1 MSTTTTIPLLLL
13 DDDSDEDSR
22 FSHHHLKSS
31 SSSQSSL
38 LVSSSAA
45 AASRRNSFSASPP
58 GSPHFTNHMRHA
70 TNQKPRA
77 TTTTAAA
84 TTKTVRRVKDPVNM
98 APPRRVPVEIIREDD
113 DATKEEEDV
122 FFEEDN
128 ASEFSSCSNNTNAT
142 TTTTTMN
149 ANKPPNPWKVDVH
162 SEANRISFDFARARD
177 GVVQKIEQLHRQ
189 ATERFHRTHQKHDRE
204 VKRMK
209 GTIQKLE
216 KALQRKVEIE
226 SNVVEKVRKL
236 GEFKRNARFAA
247 RTLRVWRE
255 KTKEANEPGRRIRES
270 MVLRK
275 AFCTFRKNAKI
286 ARALKERRSSE
297 SSYAFAQAASM
308 RGGGGLGGGST
319 PNNEIDRDA
328 KALRRQLEIAN
339 KKLAETDARSNQM
352 EQTMRQAFMRGVCA
366 LNLEAMKLMRTDDS
380 RDENED
386 DDRCGT
392 HERSVSPQTVV
403 RRAYEKA
410 AKMTHNV
417 YDNDDLN

>member
-1 MSTTTTIPLLLL
+1 
-13 DDDSDEDSR
+13 
-22 FSHHHLKSS
+22 
-31 SSSQSSL
+31 
-38 LVSSSAA
+38 
-45 AASRRNSFSASPP
+45 
-58 GSPHFTNHMRHA
+58 
-70 TNQKPRA
+70 
-77 TTTTAAA
+77 
-84 TTKTVRRVKDPVNM
+84 
-98 APPRRVPVEIIREDD
+98 
-113 DATKEEEDV
+113 
-122 FFEEDN
+122 
-128 ASEFSSCSNNTNAT
+128 
-142 TTTTTMN
+142 
-149 ANKPPNPWKVDVH
+149 
-162 SEANRISFDFARARD
+162 
-177 GVVQKIEQLHRQ
+177 
-189 ATERFHRTHQKHDRE
+189 
-204 VKRMK
+204 
-209 GTIQKLE
+209 
-216 KALQRKVEIE
+216 
-226 SNVVEKVRKL
+226 VVEKVRKL

-286 ARALKERRSSE
+286 ERALKERRSSE

-308 RGGGGLGGGST
+308 LGGGGLGGGST

-366 LNLEAMKLMRTDDS
+366 LNLEAMKLMRTEDS

>member
-13 DDDSDEDSR
+13 DDDSDDDSR

-58 GSPHFTNHMRHA
+58 GSPHFTSHMRHA

-98 APPRRVPVEIIREDD
+98 APPRRVPIEIIREDD

-297 SSYAFAQAASM
+297 SSYAFAQVASM

-328 KALRRQLEIAN
+328 EALRRQLEIAN

-366 LNLEAMKLMRTDDS
+366 LNLEAMKLMRTEDS
-380 RDENED
+380 RDENDD

>member
-1 MSTTTTIPLLLL
+1 
-13 DDDSDEDSR
+13 
-22 FSHHHLKSS
+22 
-31 SSSQSSL
+31 
-38 LVSSSAA
+38 
-45 AASRRNSFSASPP
+45 
-58 GSPHFTNHMRHA
+58 
-70 TNQKPRA
+70 
-77 TTTTAAA
+77 
-84 TTKTVRRVKDPVNM
+84 
-98 APPRRVPVEIIREDD
+98 
-113 DATKEEEDV
+113 
-122 FFEEDN
+122 
-128 ASEFSSCSNNTNAT
+128 
-142 TTTTTMN
+142 
-149 ANKPPNPWKVDVH
+149 
-162 SEANRISFDFARARD
+162 
-177 GVVQKIEQLHRQ
+177 
-189 ATERFHRTHQKHDRE
+189 
-204 VKRMK
+204 
-209 GTIQKLE
+209 
-216 KALQRKVEIE
+216 
-226 SNVVEKVRKL
+226 
-236 GEFKRNARFAA
+236 
-247 RTLRVWRE
+247 
-255 KTKEANEPGRRIRES
+255 

-308 RGGGGLGGGST
+308 LGGGGLGGGST

-366 LNLEAMKLMRTDDS
+366 LNLEAMKLMRTEDS

>member
-13 DDDSDEDSR
+13 DDDSDDDSR
-22 FSHHHLKSS
+22 FSSHHLKSS
-31 SSSQSSL
+31 SSQSL

-77 TTTTAAA
+77 TKTTAA
-84 TTKTVRRVKDPVNM
+84 TTTTVRRVKDPVNM

-113 DATKEEEDV
+113 DATKEEEDI

-149 ANKPPNPWKVDVH
+149 TNKPPNPWKVDVH

-226 SNVVEKVRKL
+226 LNVVEKVRKL
-236 GEFKRNARFAA
+236 GEFKKNARFAA
-247 RTLRVWRE
+247 RMLRVWRE
-255 KTKEANEPGRRIRES
+255 KTKEANEPGRRIREN
-270 MVLRK
+270 MVLSK

-328 KALRRQLEIAN
+328 EALRRQLEIAN

-380 RDENED
+380 RDVENED

-410 AKMTHNV
+410 TKMTHNV

>member
-13 DDDSDEDSR
+13 DDDSDDDSR
-22 FSHHHLKSS
+22 FSSHHLKSS
-31 SSSQSSL
+31 SSQSL

-77 TTTTAAA
+77 TKTTAA
-84 TTKTVRRVKDPVNM
+84 TTTTVRRVKDPANM

-113 DATKEEEDV
+113 DATKEEEDI

-149 ANKPPNPWKVDVH
+149 TNKPPNPWKVDVH

-177 GVVQKIEQLHRQ
+177 GVVQKIEQIHRE

-204 VKRMK
+204 VKQMK

-226 SNVVEKVRKL
+226 LNVVEKVRKL
-236 GEFKRNARFAA
+236 GEFKKNARFAA
-247 RTLRVWRE
+247 RMLRVWRE
-255 KTKEANEPGRRIRES
+255 KTKEANEPGRRIREN
-270 MVLRK
+270 MVLSK

-328 KALRRQLEIAN
+328 EALRRQLEIAN

-380 RDENED
+380 RDVENED

-410 AKMTHNV
+410 TKMTHNV

>member
-13 DDDSDEDSR
+13 DDDSDDDSR
-22 FSHHHLKSS
+22 FSHHHLKS

-113 DATKEEEDV
+113 DATKEEEDI
-122 FFEEDN
+122 FFEDDT
-128 ASEFSSCSNNTNAT
+128 ASEVAATTTTTTAT

-177 GVVQKIEQLHRQ
+177 GVVQKVEQLHRQ

-226 SNVVEKVRKL
+226 SNAVEKVKKL

-328 KALRRQLEIAN
+328 EALRRQLEIAN

-366 LNLEAMKLMRTDDS
+366 LNLEAMKLMRTEDS

-417 YDNDDLN
+417 YDTDDLN

>member
-13 DDDSDEDSR
+13 DDDSDDDSR
-22 FSHHHLKSS
+22 FSSHHLKSS
-31 SSSQSSL
+31 SSQSL

-77 TTTTAAA
+77 TKTTAA
-84 TTKTVRRVKDPVNM
+84 TTTTVRRVKDPANM

-113 DATKEEEDV
+113 DATKEEEDI

-149 ANKPPNPWKVDVH
+149 TNKPPNPWKVDVH

-226 SNVVEKVRKL
+226 LNVVEKVRKL
-236 GEFKRNARFAA
+236 GEFKKNARFAA
-247 RTLRVWRE
+247 RMLRVWRE
-255 KTKEANEPGRRIRES
+255 KTKEANEPGRRIREH
-270 MVLRK
+270 MVLSK

-328 KALRRQLEIAN
+328 EALRRQLEIAN

-380 RDENED
+380 RDVENED

-410 AKMTHNV
+410 TKMTHNV

>member
-1 MSTTTTIPLLLL
+1 
-13 DDDSDEDSR
+13 
-22 FSHHHLKSS
+22 
-31 SSSQSSL
+31 
-38 LVSSSAA
+38 
-45 AASRRNSFSASPP
+45 
-58 GSPHFTNHMRHA
+58 
-70 TNQKPRA
+70 
-77 TTTTAAA
+77 
-84 TTKTVRRVKDPVNM
+84 M
-98 APPRRVPVEIIREDD
+98 APPRRVPVEIIMEDD
-113 DATKEEEDV
+113 DATKEEEDI

-149 ANKPPNPWKVDVH
+149 TNKPPNPWKVDVH

-247 RTLRVWRE
+247 RTLRVWR
-255 KTKEANEPGRRIRES
+255 RR
-270 MVLRK
+270 RK
-275 AFCTFRKNAKI
+275 KRTSQEGEFAKNAKI

-328 KALRRQLEIAN
+328 EALRRQLEIAN

-352 EQTMRQAFMRGVCA
+352 ERTMRQAFMRGVCA

-403 RRAYEKA
+403 RRAYEKD

>member
-1 MSTTTTIPLLLL
+1 
-13 DDDSDEDSR
+13 
-22 FSHHHLKSS
+22 
-31 SSSQSSL
+31 
-38 LVSSSAA
+38 
-45 AASRRNSFSASPP
+45 
-58 GSPHFTNHMRHA
+58 MRHA

-286 ARALKERRSSE
+286 AIALKERRSSE

-308 RGGGGLGGGST
+308 LGGGGLGGGST

-366 LNLEAMKLMRTDDS
+366 LNLEAMKLMRTEDS

>member
-13 DDDSDEDSR
+13 DDDSDDDSR
-22 FSHHHLKSS
+22 FSSHHLKSS
-31 SSSQSSL
+31 SSQSL

-77 TTTTAAA
+77 TKTTAA
-84 TTKTVRRVKDPVNM
+84 TTTTVRRVKDPANM

-113 DATKEEEDV
+113 DATKEEEDI

-149 ANKPPNPWKVDVH
+149 TNKPPNPWKVDVH

-177 GVVQKIEQLHRQ
+177 GVVQKIEQIHRE

-204 VKRMK
+204 VKQMK

-226 SNVVEKVRKL
+226 LNVVEKVRKL

-247 RTLRVWRE
+247 RMLRVWRE
-255 KTKEANEPGRRIRES
+255 KTKEANEPGRRIREN
-270 MVLRK
+270 MVLSK

-328 KALRRQLEIAN
+328 EALRRQLEIAN

-380 RDENED
+380 RDVENED

>member
-149 ANKPPNPWKVDVH
+149 AKKPPNPWKVDVH

-177 GVVQKIEQLHRQ
+177 GV
-189 ATERFHRTHQKHDRE
+189 
-204 VKRMK
+204 
-209 GTIQKLE
+209 LE

-297 SSYAFAQAASM
+297 SSYAFAQFASM

-328 KALRRQLEIAN
+328 EALRRQLEIAN

-366 LNLEAMKLMRTDDS
+366 LNLEAMKLMRTEDS

>member
-98 APPRRVPVEIIREDD
+98 VPPRRVPIEIIREDD

-128 ASEFSSCSNNTNAT
+128 ASEFSSCSNNTNGT

-177 GVVQKIEQLHRQ
+177 GVVQKIEHLHRQ

-275 AFCTFRKNAKI
+275 AFCTFRKNTNI

-297 SSYAFAQAASM
+297 SSYAFAQATSM
-308 RGGGGLGGGST
+308 RGGGRLDGGST

-328 KALRRQLEIAN
+328 EALRRQLETAN